1 MNVVNDFSATK
12 ETSEYHLTKKYSCLH
27 KQLQV
32 DAIDHL
38 LSPLDHYEVQAPN

>member
-1 MNVVNDFSATK
+1 MNVFNEFLAIK
-12 ETSEYHLTKKYSCLH
+12 EISEYHITKKYSCLH